1 VPARRPTPGP
11 AEAPPGGAR
20 RGFALA
26 TAFLCLLAQISGAAH
41 LALVSHVRCFEHD
54 ALVHADAGHGPGAQ
68 QGWTT
73 AAKGKR
79 AESVPSDVAQHA
91 DDHCFVVGLRR
102 REYLAA
108 APPGPRAADPALNID
123 AVLWLAHRDVLAAPV
138 PLLRLAPKASPPALL
153 G

>member
-1 VPARRPTPGP
+1 MSTRRPAAGP
-11 AEAPPGGAR
+11 AEAPLGGAR

-54 ALVHADAGHGPGAQ
+54 ALVHADAGHGSRAVSQAALVLKGTQAQ
-68 QGWTT
+68 
-73 AAKGKR
+73 
-79 AESVPSDVAQHA
+79 SVPSDVAQHA

-102 REYLAA
+102 REHW
-108 APPGPRAADPALNID
+108 APATARTRAAEPALKTA
-123 AVLWLAHRDVLAAPV
+123 AVLWFAFRDVLAPPV
-138 PLLRLAPKASPPALL
+138 PLLRLAPKASPPARL